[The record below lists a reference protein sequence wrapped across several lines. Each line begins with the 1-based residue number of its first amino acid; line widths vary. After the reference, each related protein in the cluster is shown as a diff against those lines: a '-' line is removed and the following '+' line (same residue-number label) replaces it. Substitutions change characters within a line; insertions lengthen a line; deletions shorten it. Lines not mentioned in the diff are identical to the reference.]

1 MSTRLQNTLK
11 GLILIGLALFLTRRI
26 LDGTLLF
33 YINRRFAWLTWVAT
47 LILLFMAYANQRAR
61 DANPP
66 RHSHDRHALN
76 TWNALA
82 LVALPL
88 LLGLIVSP
96 RPLGARAAAS
106 REINTA
112 GVGLGGDETLFSR
125 AAAERNILDW
135 LRAFYAADDPTAF
148 IGQTARV
155 IGFVFRDD
163 AYAADRFMVSRYVVS
178 CCVADAAVLGLV
190 VVWPDSAALP
200 LDAWVEVQGTLR
212 LDSAADDPT
221 LIIAATA
228 ITPTIMPDQPYL
240 YP

>member
-1 MSTRLQNTLK
+1 MFTRLQNTVK
-11 GLILIGLALFLTRRI
+11 GLVLIGLALFLTHRI

-61 DANPP
+61 AAHPP
-66 RHSHDRHALN
+66 HHPHDHHAGALN
-76 TWNALA
+76 TWSALA

-96 RPLGARAAAS
+96 RPLGAQAAAG
-106 REINTA
+106 R
-112 GVGLGGDETLFSR
+112 ETLFSR

-135 LRAFYAADDPTAF
+135 LRAFYADDDPAAF
-148 IGQTARV
+148 VGQTARV
-155 IGFVFRDD
+155 VGFVFRDD

-178 CCVADAAVLGLV
+178 CCAADATV
-190 VVWPDSAALP
+190 VGMVVAWPGSAALP
-200 LDAWVEVQGTLR
+200 LNAWVEVQGTLT
-212 LDSAADDPT
+212 LDPAGDDST
-221 LIIAATA
+221 LIIAAQA